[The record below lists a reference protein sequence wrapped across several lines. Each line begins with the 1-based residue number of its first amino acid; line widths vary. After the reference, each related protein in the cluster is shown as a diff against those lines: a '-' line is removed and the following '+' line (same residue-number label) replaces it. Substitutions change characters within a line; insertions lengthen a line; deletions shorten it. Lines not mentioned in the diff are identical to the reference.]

1 LAALRKPLLESRLE
15 AICERGCRQV
25 WDVIATL
32 EQGGDVP
39 ETTDL
44 DAGERASL
52 LAELKAVMAVYSER
66 CRVD

>member
-1 LAALRKPLLESRLE
+1 LAALQKPLLESRLE

-32 EQGGDVP
+32 ERGDNVP
-39 ETTDL
+39 ETEDL
-44 DAGERASL
+44 DAAERAWL
-52 LAELKAVMAVYSER
+52 LAELNAVMTVYAER